1 ISTGYSED
9 FENNPAGWTS
19 FGENNSWE
27 LGTPTSGPEN
37 ASSGENVYATNL
49 DGEYDSDMNATLVMP
64 PIDMPEGEAYLQFE
78 QWHNLEKYDSGS
90 AYDFGHVFV
99 STDQEEWTQLMQ
111 VEGESDGW
119 ESAEVDLSEYS
130 GQRIYIGFNVTSDVS
145 VTRDGWYIDDVDLS
159 DTSQC
164 SKASKNKNGKANVNN
179 GSNIRLFSGIHNGNG
194 LGLGVI
200 KANEKAGLKEKVN
213 PDKIKPALPKKED
226 PPAEEGDVNPNL
238 LPMSAEVSVLE
249 SGRSVTTDPSTGEY
263 SMTHA
268 AGTFTVKAESYGF
281 ESKEQSVTLEADGT
295 AQADFTL
302 DEIPQA
308 TVSGAVTD
316 EQTGEPVEGAT
327 VLFVED

>member
-1 ISTGYSED
+1 VSGDFEEGEYAATIPGEEITEDSLTYKWVIRDFGDNDVTSEEYVIDVRAGSSTGYSED
-9 FENNPAGWTS
+9 FENNPAGWIS

-145 VTRDGWYIDDVDLS
+145 VTRDGWYIDDVALS
-159 DTSQC
+159 DTSQS
-164 SKASKNKNGKANVNN
+164 SKASKNKNGKANGNN
-179 GSNIRLFSGIHNGNG
+179 GSNNRLFSGIHNGNG

-263 SMTHA
+263 SM
-268 AGTFTVKAESYGF
+268 
-281 ESKEQSVTLEADGT
+281 
-295 AQADFTL
+295 
-302 DEIPQA
+302 
-308 TVSGAVTD
+308 
-316 EQTGEPVEGAT
+316 
-327 VLFVED
+327 